1 MAVYRFLFADAL
13 TGQLIEE
20 LPLDCQSYS
29 QQINGAGQCT
39 GTLAI
44 ADPSMPALWREATEV
59 KRTLLMIQRGDDGT
73 HPLWGGIIMKRRPT
87 GTGHTQA
94 EITAETLEGYWQRR
108 RLVTDVEQDNVDL
121 FDVVRAIITQLQAV
135 TGGNMRMLV
144 SSGLHG
150 STTTITYLG
159 KDRTKGLDAI
169 NRLAEQSSFEYT
181 ITWSRS
187 GQVFTPTLVLAAPA
201 LGVDL
206 TPILLEFP
214 GALSAPIEEPEDGGD
229 APNALG
235 GIGADDGGI
244 PLLSE
249 AIDTDGE
256 LADGYPIFEDEI
268 QLKVEGEQDR
278 LDART
283 LTALRAK
290 LADSAVPTVQLRP
303 PEHVTDLTV
312 GDVALGLPVR
322 LRCTCPYHPARAD
335 GSPSYDDSSRRIT
348 GWTVTPGAAEQTTLA
363 LGSVTGL
370 ITPPLRARSVAAYL
384 ADLDRRVRE
393 LATRT

>member
-1 MAVYRFLFADAL
+1 VATYRYLFADAL

-29 QQINGAGQCT
+29 QIISGPGQCV
-39 GTLAI
+39 GTLAV
-44 ADPSMPALWREATEV
+44 ADPAMPVLWRQATEV
-59 KRTLLMIQRGDDGT
+59 KRTLLMIQRGDDGA
-73 HPLWGGIIMKRRPT
+73 HPLWGGVIMKRRPV
-87 GTGHTQA
+87 GTGHVQA

-108 RLVTDVEQDNVDL
+108 RVKTDLDQVGVDL
-121 FDVVRAIITQLQAV
+121 FDIVRAIIDQLQGV
-135 TGGNMRMLV
+135 TGGNLRMLV

-150 STTTITYLG
+150 STTTISYLG
-159 KDRTKGLDAI
+159 KDHTKALDAI
-169 NRLAEQSSFEYT
+169 NRLAEESSFEYT
-181 ITWSRS
+181 ITWNRS
-187 GQVFTPTLVLAAPA
+187 GQIFTPTLVLAAPA
-201 LGVDL
+201 LGLDL

-214 GALSAPIEEPEDGGD
+214 GSLAAPVEEPEDGGE
-229 APNALG
+229 APNALT

-244 PLLSE
+244 PLSSE

-256 LADGYPIFEDEI
+256 LADGYPIYEDET
-268 QLKVEGEQDR
+268 QLKDEGDQDR

-290 LADSAVPTVQLRP
+290 LGDSAVPTVQLRP

-312 GDVALGLPVR
+312 GDVALGLPTR
-322 LRCTCPYHPARAD
+322 LRCTCPYHPPHTD

-370 ITPPLRARSVAAYL
+370 ITPPLRDRSIAAYL